1 MYGKTFKDDAPAWKA
16 GINDFDKV
24 KFLGLV
30 NVETANYTGP
40 ALDLVVEK
48 NGQEYQDRMFPVNP
62 NSVRP
67 RFDRSQGRE
76 ETQEEATK
84 RTYGEFNSRVKHIF
98 TNFMSE
104 EDFMGVQADSFESYI
119 KALTDL
125 LPQDYNTKKGQII
138 LGYNNKGY
146 LEVPRY
152 MWITGHFLSIEGQKE
167 LVVSDKINLHKPSDS
182 AASESKPGPVEW

>member
-30 NVETANYTGP
+30 NVETANYSGS

-48 NGQEYQDRMFPVNP
+48 SGQEFQDRTFPVNP

-67 RFDRSQGRE
+67 RFDKQLGRE

-104 EDFMGVQADSFESYI
+104 EDFMSVQADSFESYI

-125 LPQDYNTKKGQII
+125 LPEDYDTKPGQII

-152 MWITGHFLSIEGQKE
+152 MWITGHFLSVEGQKE
-167 LVVSDKINLHKPSDS
+167 LNVSGRINLHKANSQP
-182 AASESKPGPVEW
+182 SESAPKEVEW